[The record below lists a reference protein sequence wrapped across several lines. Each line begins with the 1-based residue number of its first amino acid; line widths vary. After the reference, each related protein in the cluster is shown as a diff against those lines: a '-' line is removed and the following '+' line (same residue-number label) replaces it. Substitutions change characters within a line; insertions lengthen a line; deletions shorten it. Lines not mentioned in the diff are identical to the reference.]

1 MSFIFIVFKR
11 IRQKVDLKGPRNKEI
26 ILKKTYGNNKFEGQI
41 SVSNSNYMSINSIK
55 SKTNF
60 EKVKI
65 KIQHDFYWEK
75 IFYKQK
81 Q

>member
-65 KIQHDFYWEK
+65 KIQHDFY
-75 IFYKQK
+75 
-81 Q
+81 